1 VTLSEGELPL
11 KIVSFKFIGA
21 FMGSLPELVEGNEE
35 YLNGIRRGWREYN
48 MVEFTLLM
56 EEILLILE

>member
-1 VTLSEGELPL
+1 
-11 KIVSFKFIGA
+11 
-21 FMGSLPELVEGNEE
+21 MGSLPELVEGNEE